1 MPYMNGEFY
10 FKNSTSVQRRINLV
24 NAIEKAHKGTT
35 PLAWQG
41 LDLDEVEK
49 DIRRGLKPV
58 GRRFRN
64 SRHLRGGFYDSRKSP
79 RNLKR
84 RHFMASALVGKLAS

>member
-1 MPYMNGEFY
+1 MPFMNGEFY
-10 FKNSTSVQRRINLV
+10 FKNSTSVQRRIDLV
-24 NAIEKAHKGTT
+24 NAIEKASGGIT
-35 PLAWQG
+35 PAWQG
-41 LDLDEVEK
+41 VDLDEVEK

-58 GRRFRN
+58 SRRFRN